1 MAHSNPL
8 SHRSSFQSQES
19 SFRRPQVAG
28 KFLVSSERKVW
39 IRGVTYGAFRPR
51 AHGDHYP
58 EPAVVD
64 SDFSQMAAS
73 GLNAVRTYTVPPRW
87 LLDLAFKHEL
97 RMMVGV
103 PWEQHVAFLEE
114 KSTPG
119 QIEEQ
124 LRAGVR
130 NCTGHPAILCY
141 AIGNEIPAAI
151 VRWHGR
157 GPVERYIERLYH
169 AAKEE
174 DPDGLV
180 TYVNYPS
187 TEYLDL
193 PFLDLVCFNVYLESQ
208 AKLVGYIARLQ
219 NIAAER
225 PLLMAE
231 IGLDS
236 LRHGEEQQAA
246 TLAWQLSTVFTS
258 GCCGAFVF
266 SWTDEWS
273 RGGEEIRDWDFGL
286 TRRDRTPKP
295 AYRAATRAFAN
306 VPFARD
312 AEWPRVSVV
321 VCTYNGG
328 RTLRETLQGLH
339 Q

>member
-119 QIEEQ
+119 RIEEQ

-180 TYVNYPS
+180 TYVNYPT

-193 PFLDLVCFNVYLESQ
+193 PFLDLVCFNVFLESQ
-208 AKLVGYIARLQ
+208 DRLRAYLARLQ
-219 NIAAER
+219 NLAGDR
-225 PLLMAE
+225 PLILTE

-236 LRHGEEQQAA
+236 RRHGEVTQAHV
-246 TLAWQLSTVFTS
+246 LDWQIRTAFAA
-258 GCCGAFVF
+258 GCAGAFLF
-266 SWTDEWS
+266 GWTDEWY
-273 RGGEEIRDWDFGL
+273 RGGHDIEDWDFGL
-286 TRRDRTPKP
+286 TRRDRQPKS
-295 AYRAATRAFAN
+295 ALAVVRQALAE
-306 VPFARD
+306 VPFVLKKSC
-312 AEWPRVSVV
+312 PRVSVV
-321 VCTYNGG
+321 VCSFNGA
-328 RTLRETLQGLH
+328 RIIRDC
-339 Q
+339 